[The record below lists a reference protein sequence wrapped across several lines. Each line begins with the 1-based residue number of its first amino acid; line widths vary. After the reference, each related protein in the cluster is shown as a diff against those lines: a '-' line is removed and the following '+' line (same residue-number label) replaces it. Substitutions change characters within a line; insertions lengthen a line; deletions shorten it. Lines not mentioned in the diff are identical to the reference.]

1 MKQTTGLSQLS
12 FPPLL
17 TKEVKKKSFISPCL
31 PRNHVCFHLQFA
43 CGFLLG
49 KGLKEKNH
57 SALTRKTI
65 SGVCENCL
73 EKAGEGGTERLQ
85 TEMFQGRDTGSE
97 VPVWMLVDGKC
108 VTGPGCS
115 RTSGTVVSGLC
126 CGSVRGSW
134 KFHKQHKN
142 RCSKLSAT
150 EALPVRAPLSIN
162 ACAFLYMFL
171 MNSHSLW

>member
-97 VPVWMLVDGKC
+97 VPVWMLVNGKC

-134 KFHKQHKN
+134 KFHKQQK
-142 RCSKLSAT
+142 
-150 EALPVRAPLSIN
+150 
-162 ACAFLYMFL
+162 
-171 MNSHSLW
+171 